1 MLQQIR
7 DRAQGIVIWIIVG
20 LIIVTFALFG
30 LSSYLTDTT
39 VVNVATVN
47 GADVTPNDF
56 QRAYQNYQQRLQQA
70 LGDKYRPELFQEEK
84 VKTEVL
90 NSLIN
95 QELLNQE
102 LDHSGYR
109 AAPEQIVNRIS
120 RMEVFQ
126 EDGKFSAERYKQILN
141 SQRINSLAFEQQI
154 ARDLAEQQ
162 LTSGMLLSGFIT
174 NDELDRF
181 SRLQSQKRELGYI
194 LLPKSHYLDSIEL
207 TQDEVEAYYDK
218 HKTRFTTPEKVS
230 VEYIEINLDDMS
242 REIEISDEV
251 VAEYYEQQRDTFTRQ
266 PEQRKARHILINVEN
281 TEAEPAALAKLKTIQ
296 EKLAAG
302 DDFSQLAKEYSDD
315 IGSARQGGDL
325 GFFGHDVMD
334 KAFEEV
340 VFKLKKGEVS
350 EPVRSRFGYHLIKL
364 DDIKEAQV
372 AKLEELK
379 DGIRHDLQIQQAE
392 QAFYQTVDKLN
403 NLSYEMPDSLAPVA
417 ESLGLELKISAMM
430 TRDGGAGLFTS
441 TKLVAVAFSEEVL
454 AEGRNSQLIEL
465 SDTHVVVLRMA
476 EHIPAKQQS
485 LSEVVDSLKNQLR
498 DEKVATKIM
507 ADSVATLEQ
516 LRAGENAEKLAQ
528 RLNLEWKSVG
538 SVARVAGEADTL
550 SPQIRYELFRMP
562 RAADGQKVYH
572 NVLLANGDGV
582 VLILSSVIDGNTFTK
597 ENKLNGQ
604 RQLISIYGKAV
615 QSAWMVEL
623 REHAD
628 VTINKTVADE

>member
-84 VKTEVL
+84 VKIEVL

-102 LDHSGYR
+102 LDRSGYR

-181 SRLQSQKRELGYI
+181 SRLQSQKRELEYI
-194 LLPKSHYLDSIEL
+194 LLPRSHYLDSIEL

-334 KAFEEV
+334 KAFEEAA
-340 VFKLKKGEVS
+340 FKLKKGEVS

-392 QAFYQTVDKLN
+392 QAFYETVDKLN

-417 ESLGLELKISAMM
+417 ESLGLELKTSVMM
-430 TRDGGAGLFTS
+430 TRDGGAGLFS
-441 TKLVAVAFSEEVL
+441 SAKLVAVAFSEEVL

-476 EHIPAKQQS
+476 EHIPAKQQP
-485 LSEVVDSLKNQLR
+485 LNDVVEQLKNQLR

-516 LRAGENAEKLAQ
+516 LRAGGNAEKLAQ

-550 SPQIRYELFRMP
+550 NPQIRFELFRMP
-562 RAADGQKVYH
+562 RVANGQKGYH

-628 VTINKTVADE
+628 VTINKPAADE